1 MTTPVTESRPRVRRI
16 VIATWL
22 ILVSLIALMDHIAL
36 SRLST
41 EVRPYGSEVSM
52 LSVRLLELDQQLH
65 SLANQPVSVDE
76 ARFVAA
82 QETLDARIAQLEQA
96 IGSAAARDELAPV
109 HDRLNAVETRLASL
123 RHPRAT
129 SASRARSTPETVSKA
144 PPEVVVPPFTVLG
157 IEWRGGVSFLSVAP
171 TSANSLTQVQVLRE
185 GEPYGEWRLEKL
197 TSTAA
202 EFRVGDR
209 SIRLEIPKRK
219 GT

>member
-1 MTTPVTESRPRVRRI
+1 MTTPLTESRPRLRRV
-16 VIATWL
+16 VIAAWL
-22 ILVSLIALMDHIAL
+22 ILVSLIALIDHIAL

-52 LSVRLLELDQQLH
+52 LSVRLLELDQQLNNI
-65 SLANQPVSVDE
+65 AGQPAPTSE

-96 IGSAAARDELAPV
+96 IGSAAARDELALV

-123 RHPRAT
+123 RQPRAT
-129 SASRARSTPETVSKA
+129 SASRTRSTPETVSKA

-171 TSANSLTQVQVLRE
+171 TSANSLAQVQVLRE
-185 GEPYGEWRLEKL
+185 GERYGEWRLEKL

-202 EFRVGDR
+202 EFRVGER